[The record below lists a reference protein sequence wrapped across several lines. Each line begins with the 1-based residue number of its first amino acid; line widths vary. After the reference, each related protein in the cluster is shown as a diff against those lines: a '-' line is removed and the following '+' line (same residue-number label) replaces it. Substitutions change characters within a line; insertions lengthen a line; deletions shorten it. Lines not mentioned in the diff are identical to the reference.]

1 MLTTGQRLRTCALLG
16 GLVWVGGCAPSY
28 GSGGVSIGVSP
39 GQALELRSAS
49 CTSLGTPTLQSGH
62 LALSSTGSIAGV
74 RSRLSTL
81 ISTYALGARSNPMQ
95 PSTAWKNVA
104 TGEC

>member
-1 MLTTGQRLRTCALLG
+1 MLTTGRLLRTCALLG
-16 GLVWVGGCAPSY
+16 GLVWAGGCAPTY
-28 GSGGVSIGVSP
+28 GSGGVSIGISP
-39 GQALELRSAS
+39 GQGLDLRSSS

-74 RSRLSTL
+74 RSRLNTL
-81 ISTYALGARSNPMQ
+81 IATYALGARSNPMQ
-95 PSTAWKNVA
+95 PSAAWKNAA